1 MPKGLFPVVAD
12 GEQVPERIH
21 ERLDAGVLAEQHEG
35 CQAAPRVGG
44 ELARSQA
51 VVAEDPRVEVMQV
64 GEAETGLERGSVDAD
79 GVGAHRR
86 RLAGCP
92 PQVAGV
98 GRPELLGHPVPVAQG
113 KERGLAG

>member
-1 MPKGLFPVVAD
+1 MPKGFFPVVAD
-12 GEQVPERIH
+12 GEQVPERRH

-35 CQAAPRVGG
+35 RQAAPRVGG

-51 VVAEDPRVEVMQV
+51 VVAEDPRVEVMQ
-64 GEAETGLERGSVDAD
+64 GEAETGLERGGVDAD
-79 GVGAHRR
+79 GVGAPRR

-113 KERGLAG
+113 KERGLAV